1 MIKEEEIIEIGKFQ
15 KTHALKG
22 ELNALLDVDSEY
34 LTDGHPVIIDV
45 DGIYVPFYA
54 DTVRPKGTFSYLI
67 KLNGIDTE
75 EGARAFVNKKIYG
88 LRDEVK
94 QYLGEDD
101 EEIALFDE
109 IIGLTAYDLHA
120 GELGKVIDIDDST
133 DNPLFHIETPEGGL
147 IYVPV
152 HDDFITELNPE
163 AGLIRF
169 DLPEGLI
176 DINN

>member
-22 ELNALLDVDSEY
+22 ELNALLDVEPEY
-34 LTDGHPVIIDV
+34 LTDGYPAVIDV

-54 DTVRPKGTFSYLI
+54 DTVRAKGTFSYLV
-67 KLNGIDTE
+67 KLCGIDSE
-75 EGARAFVNKKIYG
+75 ESARTFVNKKIYG
-88 LRDEVK
+88 LRDKVK
-94 QYLGEDD
+94 KYLGEEE

-109 IIGLTAYDLHA
+109 LIGLTAFDLHA
-120 GELGKVIDIDDST
+120 GELGTIDEIDDST
-133 DNPLFHIETPEGGL
+133 DNPLFHIKTPDGRI

-176 DINN
+176 DINK